1 MTAPSITL
9 EYYNGVAWV
18 DLSSWLLV
26 AAGQRVRISR
36 GRSNE
41 ADSVKPGTCDFVLD
55 NGDGRFTEDNP
66 GSPLAPSWRR
76 WVRVRVTVSGS
87 VRFVGYVQSMRA
99 SWPFGIDTQSRVAVS
114 AVDAMAVLSASPMGM
129 WSALAMAEA
138 CDRALWPMD
147 DLAGA
152 DQARSAVA
160 GVSPLAVDFWGTDD
174 RDSVTTAGVS
184 PPEGLDVPRARE
196 FKPTQAETGIATVA
210 AQLVGACPPALPHTL
225 LMIVAP
231 SEEVPPEWGG
241 VTLARTD
248 DLYLTQRPAG
258 AIRLT
263 RVAGG
268 EATWTA
274 PAGTTELGKPTL
286 IALVVTASSA
296 TLRTPLGSG
305 TVSRPLGPD
314 RPGEVFFGASQY
326 GGAWSG
332 TLGPIGCKAG
342 AMSEAEYRALADRVT
357 PGVAPV
363 STWLQT
369 AMWAAGL
376 TDPVSVLG
384 YDRPMRRPDAGDPFA
399 AGEQMADAAGAIW
412 TAERATGLPTWLDHR
427 YVGPV
432 TAFEVEADSGTSWGS
447 DPSLYVTGG
456 TTDGVLVAERSGW
469 PKVWREVPDLLP
481 EPERSCRAR
490 WLAHSGDVMSSARL
504 SGVELDLLTWP
515 WETSQLNLASANSG
529 FEGVGS
535 IIEIWRNHCLNPRQ
549 VSGGS
554 TSEFQIRYGWAPSY
568 LTGIV
573 IPGSGLTTAA
583 RSTCPSNTTDP
594 NQGVNWGGN
603 VQLGSPLTS
612 GDWLNYPMTPGVPM
626 KLFTWV
632 RLGLSGDV
640 TVRLRYHDGAG
651 NWVGAS
657 QSPLVVPLTAGVWTA
672 VSVPSFTPPAGATHA
687 VFGMFLNATSG
698 TFPAGVAYDQTACC
712 VTQKAAP
719 AYFDSGFSP
728 DPDLTAY
735 SVGTPGSSPSRLS
748 GNAGLQS
755 PGVPWA
761 VGAGVKAFAAQSWAG
776 HGVRSGRAV
785 CFSPDPDTTVRIA
798 GAPNASGQLYTVL
811 LTLRS
816 IAPTTVSVR
825 FTSGGSEVSLWS
837 GTVDGVQQVRAT
849 YVGNGTANPRFHIY
863 LPSVIGAQV
872 WWDDL
877 AVVAG
882 DYAGAWF
889 PDTLPGTA
897 DLLALDLRHRVRIS
911 DPPPQV
917 PSVLRTATV
926 EGYEE
931 TIALD
936 QWGLNLNL
944 APDPRGIWGDP
955 VQGVLAA
962 AADNR
967 YCY

>member
-66 GSPLAPSWRR
+66 GSPFAPSWRR
-76 WVRVRVTVSGS
+76 WARVRVTASGS

-296 TLRTPLGSG
+296 TLCTPLGSG

-456 TTDGVLVAERSGW
+456 TTDGVPVAQRPGW

-515 WETSQLNLASANSG
+515 WADAQLNPVAN
-529 FEGVGS
+529 
-535 IIEIWRNHCLNPRQ
+535 
-549 VSGGS
+549 
-554 TSEFQIRYGWAPSY
+554 
-568 LTGIV
+568 
-573 IPGSGLTTAA
+573 
-583 RSTCPSNTTDP
+583 
-594 NQGVNWGGN
+594 
-603 VQLGSPLTS
+603 
-612 GDWLNYPMTPGVPM
+612 
-626 KLFTWV
+626 
-632 RLGLSGDV
+632 
-640 TVRLRYHDGAG
+640 
-651 NWVGAS
+651 
-657 QSPLVVPLTAGVWTA
+657 
-672 VSVPSFTPPAGATHA
+672 PSFES
-687 VFGMFLNATSG
+687 TSG
-698 TFPAGVAYDQTACC
+698 TVEVARNYFQNPNLTTLNYIALNRADAVLSVSDGWAVAQVTA
-712 VTQKAAP
+712 
-719 AYFDSGFSP
+719 
-728 DPDLTAY
+728 
-735 SVGTPGSSPSRLS
+735 
-748 GNAGLQS
+748 S
-755 PGVPWA
+755 PG
-761 VGAGVKAFAAQSWAG
+761 AGTNG
-776 HGVRSGRAV
+776 I
-785 CFSPDPDTTVRIA
+785 P
-798 GAPNASGQLYTVL
+798 
-811 LTLRS
+811 
-816 IAPTTVSVR
+816 
-825 FTSGGSEVSLWS
+825 FTSSIEP
-837 GTVDGVQQVRAT
+837 
-849 YVGNGTANPRFHIY
+849 AN
-863 LPSVIGAQV
+863 Q
-872 WWDDL
+872 
-877 AVVAG
+877 VAG
-882 DYAGAWF
+882 DSWAASFEVEAEGIGAGSWTTNAILYNGVVLVSKVF
-889 PDTLPGTA
+889 
-897 DLLALDLRHRVRIS
+897 DLHAGRQTVQIPAVVPALHRAGLR
-911 DPPPQV
+911 
-917 PSVLRTATV
+917 
-926 EGYEE
+926 
-931 TIALD
+931 
-936 QWGLNLNL
+936 
-944 APDPRGIWGDP
+944 
-955 VQGVLAA
+955 
-962 AADNR
+962 
-967 YCY
+967 

>member
-66 GSPLAPSWRR
+66 GSPFAPSWRR
-76 WVRVRVTVSGS
+76 WARVRVTASGS

-184 PPEGLDVPRARE
+184 PPDGLDVPRARE

-456 TTDGVLVAERSGW
+456 TTDGVPVAQRPGW

-515 WETSQLNLASANSG
+515 WADAQLNPVAN
-529 FEGVGS
+529 
-535 IIEIWRNHCLNPRQ
+535 
-549 VSGGS
+549 
-554 TSEFQIRYGWAPSY
+554 
-568 LTGIV
+568 
-573 IPGSGLTTAA
+573 
-583 RSTCPSNTTDP
+583 
-594 NQGVNWGGN
+594 
-603 VQLGSPLTS
+603 
-612 GDWLNYPMTPGVPM
+612 
-626 KLFTWV
+626 
-632 RLGLSGDV
+632 
-640 TVRLRYHDGAG
+640 
-651 NWVGAS
+651 
-657 QSPLVVPLTAGVWTA
+657 
-672 VSVPSFTPPAGATHA
+672 PSFES
-687 VFGMFLNATSG
+687 TSG
-698 TFPAGVAYDQTACC
+698 TVEVARNYFQNPNLTTLNYIALNRADAVLSVSDGWAVAQVTASPGAGTNGIPFTSSIEPANQVAGDSWAASFEVEAEGIGAGSWTTNAILYNGVQLVSKVFDLHAGRQTVQIPAVTLAGAGVSPLRMYVYFGGNATNWP
-712 VTQKAAP
+712 VGSKIKVRRPLIWKAP
-719 AYFDSGFSP
+719 AAGLLPPAWWSGNHSP
-728 DPDLTAY
+728 DPDLT
-735 SVGTPGSSPSRLS
+735 P
-748 GNAGLQS
+748 
-755 PGVPWA
+755 
-761 VGAGVKAFAAQSWAG
+761 SWAG
-776 HGVRSGRAV
+776 AVDNSDSILTAPGVANVNAAPANVKTYSSTAWAKDGARSVRT
-785 CFSPDPDTTVRIA
+785 DRIA
-798 GAPNASGQLYTVL
+798 PGATNHWTVFPSVPNVTGQLYTVL
-811 LTLRS
+811 LCLRTVEPVPVAVLLDRTGLPS
-816 IAPTTVSVR
+816 ITFYSGSVDGEVIVR
-825 FTSGGSEVSLWS
+825 GTFTGNAAGTNPRLGIQHN
-837 GTVDGVQQVRAT
+837 GTVGQVIWMDCYA
-849 YVGNGTANPRFHIY
+849 
-863 LPSVIGAQV
+863 
-872 WWDDL
+872 
-877 AVVAG
+877 AVEG
-882 DYAGAWF
+882 DYAGGWF

-917 PSVLRTATV
+917 PALLRTATV

-931 TIALD
+931 TVALD
-936 QWGLNLNL
+936 EWALSLNL

-955 VQGVLAA
+955 VQGVLGA

>member
-9 EYYNGVAWV
+9 EYHNGAAWV

-76 WVRVRVTVSGS
+76 WARVRVTVSGS

-184 PPEGLDVPRARE
+184 PPDGLDVPRARE

-357 PGVAPV
+357 PSVAPV

-412 TAERATGLPTWLDHR
+412 TAGRSSGLPTWLDHR

-432 TAFEVEADSGTSWGS
+432 TAVEAEADSGTSWGS

-456 TTDGVLVAERSGW
+456 TTDGVPVAQRPGW

-481 EPERSCRAR
+481 DPERSCRAR

-515 WETSQLNLASANSG
+515 WADAQLNLAANPSFEAVSG
-529 FEGVGS
+529 TIEVRRNLQPRPVANASWNVIQNGSGVGS
-535 IIEIWRNHCLNPRQ
+535 KTVVADPRFA
-549 VSGGS
+549 GGS
-554 TSEFQIRYGWAPSY
+554 A
-568 LTGIV
+568 
-573 IPGSGLTTAA
+573 
-583 RSTCPSNTTDP
+583 
-594 NQGVNWGGN
+594 
-603 VQLGSPLTS
+603 
-612 GDWLNYPMTPGVPM
+612 
-626 KLFTWV
+626 V
-632 RLGLSGDV
+632 RAEW
-640 TVRLRYHDGAG
+640 T
-651 NWVGAS
+651 
-657 QSPLVVPLTAGVWTA
+657 TAGVNIGYA
-672 VSVPSFTPPAGATHA
+672 VTGEVVTVAVGDIWLMTWRYERQSGMIAPLTPTFGGSNSPASTVLG
-687 VFGMFLNATSG
+687 SG
-698 TFPAGVAYDQTACC
+698 TVDHGDGTVTIWAVREVTALVAGNTTAQALLSWAAPPLGAVLLVGDQLAEKTSIYRPFFCGSFSPTGDHTPAYTGTVNGSPSILTAPGVAN
-712 VTQKAAP
+712 VNAAP
-719 AYFDSGFSP
+719 ANVKTYSS
-728 DPDLTAY
+728 TAWAKDGAR
-735 SVGTPGSSPSRLS
+735 SVRT
-748 GNAGLQS
+748 
-755 PGVPWA
+755 
-761 VGAGVKAFAAQSWAG
+761 
-776 HGVRSGRAV
+776 
-785 CFSPDPDTTVRIA
+785 DRIA
-798 GAPNASGQLYTVL
+798 PGATNHWTVFPSVPNVTGQLYTVL
-811 LTLRS
+811 LCLRTVEPVPVAVLLDRTGLPS
-816 IAPTTVSVR
+816 ITFYSGSVDGEVIVR
-825 FTSGGSEVSLWS
+825 GTFTGNAAGTNPRLSIQHN
-837 GTVDGVQQVRAT
+837 GTVGQVIWMDCYA
-849 YVGNGTANPRFHIY
+849 
-863 LPSVIGAQV
+863 VIE
-872 WWDDL
+872 
-877 AVVAG
+877 G
-882 DYAGAWF
+882 DYAGGWF

-931 TIALD
+931 TVALD
-936 QWGLNLNL
+936 EWALSLNL

-955 VQGVLAA
+955 VQGVLGA